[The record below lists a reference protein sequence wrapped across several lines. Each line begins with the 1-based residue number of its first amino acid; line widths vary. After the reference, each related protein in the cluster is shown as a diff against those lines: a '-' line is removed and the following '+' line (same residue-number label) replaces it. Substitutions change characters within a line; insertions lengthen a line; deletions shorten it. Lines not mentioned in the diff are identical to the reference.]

1 MARLELWM
9 TVFAG
14 VSGGLAG
21 MLWSGLVT
29 APWLARGNPQ
39 AATDEPQ
46 DTAAAMLA
54 GAAVRAASGGLLG
67 FLFWLGWGLIAV
79 VNTPWYATGLLY
91 GTLCWAALAAPVVG
105 TWPLRRSTGGS
116 AAIAHAVEWLVTC
129 LAIGLLCAYAW
140 HRYA

>member
-1 MARLELWM
+1 MARLELW
-9 TVFAG
+9 TIVFAG

-21 MLWSGLVT
+21 MLWNGLVT

-39 AATDEPQ
+39 PPSAEQQ

-54 GAAVRAASGGLLG
+54 GAAVRAVSGALLG

-79 VNTPWYATGLLY
+79 VNRPWYATGLLY
-91 GTLCWAALAAPVVG
+91 GALCWAALAAPVVG
-105 TWPLRRSTGGS
+105 TWPLRRSGPRPP
-116 AAIAHAVEWLVTC
+116 AVAHAVEWLFTC
-129 LAIGLLCAYAW
+129 LAVGLLCAYAW

>member
-1 MARLELWM
+1 M

-91 GTLCWAALAAPVVG
+91 GALCWAALAAPVVG